1 MLSEL
6 HEASST
12 EITEETL
19 IEGSTVPVSMLV
31 GSLPCPGLPFLLKV
45 ADFTLEITVI

>member
-6 HEASST
+6 HEASSI

-31 GSLPCPGLPFLLKV
+31 GRFHVLAFHFS
-45 ADFTLEITVI
+45 